1 MSQTFK
7 NSNPNII
14 IGNFPWYEMLWRSM
28 RGDFQP
34 KHEPQQGYAYFEKQ
48 WTQPVD
54 FELIAKQ
61 HQQPLITWLG
71 HVSMLLQ
78 VANKNFLIDP
88 TLAKHAGPFGKL
100 GAKRMVKAPLQAHQ
114 LPKIDYVLIS
124 HNHYDHLCWAT
135 IKALLKSGQNPHF
148 IVPIGLAAWFTQR
161 GIQQVTELNWLES
174 IDLNSELKVYFTPA
188 QHWSRRHIFDTNKTL
203 WGGFIIE
210 RTYSNQ
216 LELAQPSEHKTK
228 PWRFYFP
235 GDTGYSNDFNHIRQK
250 IGPIDFIALPI
261 GAYLPRDFMKNMHVN
276 PSDAVQLMKDTGAKQ
291 ALGVHWGTFQ
301 LTQESFDQ
309 PPLDLAQAL
318 KEQNLPSESVW
329 LLKHGESRLI
339 SD

>member
-7 NSNPNII
+7 NSNTNIV
-14 IGNFPWYEMLWRSM
+14 IGNFPWYEMLWRST
-28 RGDFQP
+28 RGDFKP
-34 KHEPQQGYAYFEKQ
+34 KHEPQQGYANFEKQ
-48 WTQPVD
+48 WTQAVN
-54 FELIAKQ
+54 FELIAKK

-88 TLAKHAGPFGKL
+88 TLAKHAGPLGKL

-114 LPKIDYVLIS
+114 LPTIDYVLIS

-148 IVPIGLAAWFTQR
+148 IVPIGLGAWFTKR
-161 GIQQVTELNWLES
+161 GIQQVTELNWYES
-174 IDLNSELKVYFTPA
+174 INLNSELKVYFTPA
-188 QHWSRRHIFDTNKTL
+188 QHWSRRHIFDTNKSL

-210 RTYSNQ
+210 RTHVNQ
-216 LELAQPSEHKTK
+216 QALAQPSELNTK

-235 GDTGYSNDFNHIRQK
+235 GDTGYSNDFNNIRQR

-291 ALGVHWGTFQ
+291 ALGVHWGTFK

-309 PPLDLAQAL
+309 PPLDLAKAL
-318 KEQNLPSESVW
+318 KEQNLHPELVW
-329 LLKHGESRLI
+329 LLKQGESRLI
-339 SD
+339 ND